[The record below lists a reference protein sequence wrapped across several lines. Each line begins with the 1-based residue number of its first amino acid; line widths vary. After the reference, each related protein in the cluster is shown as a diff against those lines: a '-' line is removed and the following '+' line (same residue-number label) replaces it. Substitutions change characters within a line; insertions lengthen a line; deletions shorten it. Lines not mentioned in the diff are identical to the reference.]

1 MVSAVLDG
9 DEIREIGLRQQRHLS
24 LSLLAAIA
32 LHLLLALAWVGFG
45 YDRTTP
51 KLSLPEPPMIRATLV
66 AASAP
71 LPVVAKQKPVPA
83 PAPVIPPLR
92 NSVNR
97 PPSQPAATPQKTASQ
112 PQPLSSAATLQQ
124 VAIVAEQRA
133 TDVSEPASD
142 TPVVPQTNEVGM
154 VPESYAPPS
163 SQIAYG
169 SNPKP
174 NYPQAAKRRG
184 MAGVVELLVLVDEKG
199 AVVTVDLKHSSGFG
213 VLDREAL
220 KAVAQWRFEAA
231 RRGGVAVAEEVIVPI
246 RFRLDES

>member
-9 DEIREIGLRQQRHLS
+9 DEIKEIGLRQQRHFS

-32 LHLLLALAWVGFG
+32 LHLLLALVWVGFG

-66 AASAP
+66 AAPAP
-71 LPVVAKQKPVPA
+71 LPVVAKQKPVPV
-83 PAPVIPPLR
+83 PAPVIPSLR
-92 NSVNR
+92 SSVNR
-97 PPSQPAATPQKTASQ
+97 PPSQPAAAPQKTAPQ
-112 PQPLSSAATLQQ
+112 PQPLSSAAASQQ
-124 VAIVAEQRA
+124 RT

-142 TPVVPQTNEVGM
+142 TPVVPQIKEVGM
-154 VPESYAPPS
+154 VQESYVPPS

-184 MAGVVELLVLVDEKG
+184 MTGVVELLVRVDETG
-199 AVVTVDLKHSSGFG
+199 MAVAVELKHSSGFS

-220 KAVAQWRFEAA
+220 KAVAQWRFEPA
-231 RRGGVAVAEEVIVPI
+231 RRGGVAVAGEVVVPI
-246 RFRLDES
+246 RFRLDEP

>member
-24 LSLLAAIA
+24 LSLLAAIV
-32 LHLLLALAWVGFG
+32 LHLLLALVWAGFEF
-45 YDRTTP
+45 DRTTSQP
-51 KLSLPEPPMIRATLV
+51 LLLEPPMIRAMLV
-66 AASAP
+66 AAPAP
-71 LPVVAKQKPVPA
+71 LPVVAKQE
-83 PAPVIPPLR
+83 PAPVPVTPPPG

-97 PPSQPAATPQKTASQ
+97 PPSQLAATPQKL
-112 PQPLSSAATLQQ
+112 QPLSSAAAPQRVTT
-124 VAIVAEQRA
+124 VAEQRA

-154 VPESYAPPS
+154 VPESYVPPS

-184 MAGVVELLVLVDEKG
+184 MEGVVEVLVRVDEKG
-199 AVVTVDLKHSSGFG
+199 MAVAVELKHSSGFS

-220 KAVAQWRFEAA
+220 KAVAQWRFEPA
-231 RRGGVAVAEEVIVPI
+231 RRGDVAVTGEVVVPI
-246 RFRLDES
+246 RFRLDEP